1 MFIPQTRLIRVEPR
15 NEGAR
20 YNGIVRNLSSA
31 LLALPNP
38 PPESEWGNYTLVYDL
53 RCALRIR
60 ALGVIDSGSRT
71 MLVVTVGVWLTPAS
85 RDAGDPPVVQE
96 SFVFARPK
104 ATTGMQEYLRGAI
117 RTFLV
122 RTSLQGLSGDLRDR
136 RLNPRTTDGTGFFDD
151 PDVVAHR
158 NTTLDFDTTSGN
170 SSPLRTNPE
179 TGE

>member
-1 MFIPQTRLIRVEPR
+1 MFIPQTRLVRIEPR

-31 LLALPNP
+31 LLDLPSP
-38 PPESEWGNYTLVYDL
+38 PPANEWGNYMLVYDL

-60 ALGVIDSGSRT
+60 ALGVIDSGSGT
-71 MLVVTVGVWLTPAS
+71 MLVVVVNVWLTPAS
-85 RDAGDPPVVQE
+85 RVAGNPPVVQE
-96 SFVFARPK
+96 SFIFARPK

-117 RTFLV
+117 RDFLI
-122 RTSLQGLSGDLRDR
+122 RASLQGLSGDLRDP

-151 PDVVAHR
+151 PDVVVHR
-158 NTTLDFDTTSGN
+158 NTTLDLDTTSGN

-179 TGE
+179 TGQ